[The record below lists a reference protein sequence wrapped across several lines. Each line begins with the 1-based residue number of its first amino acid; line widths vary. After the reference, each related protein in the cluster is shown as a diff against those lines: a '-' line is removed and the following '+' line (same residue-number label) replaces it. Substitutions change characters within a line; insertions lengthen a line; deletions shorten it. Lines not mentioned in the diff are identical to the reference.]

1 MRLTAAGVAV
11 FLLALARSLADGFG
25 LADESWFLQVVA
37 RFRAGDVLYR
47 DVFLG
52 VTPLSLYATSAVAS
66 VVGIEILA
74 VKVVTN
80 ACFTVTTVLAWR
92 LSRQAGLS
100 QGASW
105 AVMAVLFVWG
115 RPYGNPPYTSMAMM
129 LFLAAISASLSDTE
143 TAGGP
148 ARTDGRRAWMV
159 AGGLAGLSFGAKQNV
174 GLLALLSVAGAAAV
188 AAGAWQ
194 ATARRGLAATGAFL
208 LAATIVLLPVT
219 LSGGL
224 PALWE
229 YGFAA
234 KGSYLRVGGVPW
246 TSALGDAL
254 QTVVQPG
261 SVLGS
266 AAAGHHLVVAL
277 PVAVVVVVLAG
288 VRRLN
293 RRDWLWVLFAATAT
307 AVALPRWDRFHM
319 AYAVPVHL
327 VALGRMARHVPWAR
341 PGPLV
346 RRGAAAALAVTLLLV
361 AGRPAAILAGD
372 DRRPASL
379 PHFRAAFLEPARD
392 AQLAESAGRLHTAAQ
407 GGPVL
412 LLTMEAGFWYLASG
426 TSNPT
431 PFDMPARTSV
441 GSGGVSW
448 LLAEL
453 ESGTI
458 RTVCLDNGP
467 PRRLTLV
474 EVDTYVRR
482 HFSRGEDVGP
492 CTIHRVPER
501 ASRTK

>member
-1 MRLTAAGVAV
+1 MRLTAAAGAVV

-25 LADESWFLQVVA
+25 LVDESWFLQVVA

-66 VVGIEILA
+66 VLGIEILA

-80 ACFTVTTVLAWR
+80 ACFAVTTALSWQ
-92 LSRQAGLS
+92 LSRRAGLS
-100 QGASW
+100 RGASW
-105 AVMAVLFVWG
+105 AIMAALFVWG
-115 RPYGNPPYTSMAMM
+115 RPYGNPPYTPMAMM
-129 LFLAAISASLSDTE
+129 LFLAAVSASLSATD
-143 TAGGP
+143 AGPG
-148 ARTDGRRAWMV
+148 RTGGRYTWGM
-159 AGGLAGLSFGAKQNV
+159 AGALAGLSFAAKQNV
-174 GLLALLSVAGAAAV
+174 GLLALLAAAGAAAV
-188 AAGAWQ
+188 AAGGWRAG
-194 ATARRGLAATGAFL
+194 ARRGFAVTGGFL
-208 LAATIVLLPVT
+208 VAATIVLLPVA

-246 TSALGDAL
+246 TRSLDDAL
-254 QTVVQPG
+254 QALIQPG
-261 SVLGS
+261 SIAAS

-277 PVAVVVVVLAG
+277 PLAVLIVAAARA
-288 VRRLN
+288 RRLD
-293 RRDWLWVLFAATAT
+293 RLDWLWVLVAGTAT

-346 RRGAAAALAVTLLLV
+346 RRSAAAALVAALLLV
-361 AGRPAAILAGD
+361 AARPVAILAWG

-379 PHFRAAFLEPARD
+379 PHFRAAFLEPAREVG
-392 AQLAESAGRLHTAAQ
+392 LADSAARLRTAAR

-426 TSNPT
+426 IRNPT
-431 PFDMPARTSV
+431 PFDIPARTSV

-448 LLAEL
+448 LLAQL
-453 ESGTI
+453 ENGQI
-458 RTVCLDNGP
+458 ETVCLDNRP
-467 PRRLTLV
+467 PDSLTLA
-474 EVDTYVRR
+474 EVDAYVRR
-482 HFSRGEDVGP
+482 HFARGDDVGP
-492 CTIHRVPER
+492 CTIHRAAR
-501 ASRTK
+501 RTSRVE